1 MESTIAMPRAAEIK
15 VSEMAEHLIGSE
27 ILKIGGEV
35 NEKIRKGEKIYN
47 FTVGDFDS
55 TIFPIP
61 AELKAYIIEAYQQDQ
76 TSYPPADGVLA
87 LRQAVSRFLL
97 ATSKLQYSPS
107 DEIII
112 AGGARPIIYSAY
124 RALVDPGDYV
134 IYPVPSWNNN
144 HYIHLTGAVSI
155 EIEASPENNF
165 MPTADDI
172 KPHIDKVTLI
182 SLCSPQNPTGTMFT
196 KQGLQDICNLI
207 LEENYRR
214 GESGRKPVY
223 LLYDQVYCQL
233 TFGNTKHYNP
243 VTLFPEMHN
252 YTVFVDGIS
261 KFLAATGVRV
271 GWSMGHKMVIERMKS
286 IVGHI
291 GAWAPKAEQV
301 AVAKYLDDM
310 PGVTKFLD
318 GFKDNLY
325 KRLEGFYEGFIQL
338 KKEGFKVDAIKPQ
351 GAIYLTVNL
360 KLSGMKGPDGNSLT
374 DSESIMRYILD
385 TANVALVPFYAFGAS
400 EKEPWFRLSVGTSKP
415 NEIPDVINRLR
426 NALQQLHE

>member
-1 MESTIAMPRAAEIK
+1 MAAEIK
-15 VSEMAEHLIGSE
+15 VSKMAEHLIGSE
-27 ILKIGGEV
+27 ILKIAAEV

-55 TIFPIP
+55 NIFPLP
-61 AELKAYIIEAYQQDQ
+61 VELKAYIIEAYQNNQ
-76 TSYPPADGVLA
+76 TNYPPSDGVLA
-87 LRQAVSRFLL
+87 LRQAVSKYLL
-97 ATSKLQYSPS
+97 ATSGLQYSAA

-134 IYPVPSWNNN
+134 LYPLPSWNNN
-144 HYIHLTGAVSI
+144 HYVHQVGAKAI
-155 EIEASPENNF
+155 EVEAKPENNF
-165 MPTADDI
+165 MPTAEDI

-182 SLCSPQNPTGTMFT
+182 SLCSPQNPTGTAFT
-196 KQGLQDICNLI
+196 KEGLQAICQLI

-243 VTLFPEMHN
+243 VTLFPEMRD

-271 GWSMGHKMVIERMKS
+271 GWSMGNKKVIERMKS
-286 IVGHI
+286 IIGHV

-301 AVAKYLDDM
+301 AAAKYLDNI
-310 PGVTKFLD
+310 PNVTNFLD
-318 GFKDNLY
+318 TFKGQLY
-325 KRLEGFYEGFIQL
+325 QRLEAFYAGFETL
-338 KKEGFKVDAIKPQ
+338 KKEGFNVNAIKPQ
-351 GAIYLTVNL
+351 GAIYLTVSLN
-360 KLSGMKGPDGNSLT
+360 LSGMKTPNGSTLT
-374 DSESIMRYILD
+374 DGESIMRYVLD
-385 TANVALVPFYAFGAS
+385 AAGVALVPFYAFGTS
-400 EKEPWFRLSVGTSKP
+400 GNSPWFRLSVGTSQVKD
-415 NEIPDVINRLR
+415 IPDVINRLR
-426 NALQQLHE
+426 NALQQLK

>member
-1 MESTIAMPRAAEIK
+1 MESTLIKPKAAEIK

-27 ILKIGGEV
+27 ILKIAAEV

-55 TIFPIP
+55 NIFPIP
-61 AELKAYIIEAYQQDQ
+61 NELKAYIVEAYKDNQ
-76 TSYPPADGVLA
+76 TNYPPSDGVMV
-87 LRQAVSRFLL
+87 LRQAVSNYLS
-97 ATSKLQYSPS
+97 ASPGLQYSPA

-134 IYPVPSWNNN
+134 LYPVPSWNNN
-144 HYIHLTGAVSI
+144 HYVHQVGAKAI
-155 EIEASPENNF
+155 EVDATPENNF

-172 KPHIDKVTLI
+172 KPHIGKVTLI
-182 SLCSPQNPTGTMFT
+182 SLCSPQNPTGTVFT
-196 KQGLQDICNLI
+196 KEGLHDICNLI

-214 GESGRKPVY
+214 GESGAKPVY

-233 TFGNTKHYNP
+233 TFAGIKHYNP
-243 VTLFPEMHN
+243 VGLLPEMRD

-271 GWSMGHKMVIERMKS
+271 GWSMGHKKVIERMKS
-286 IVGHI
+286 IIGHV

-301 AVAKYLDDM
+301 AVAKYLDQ
-310 PGVTKFLD
+310 PILVTNFLD
-318 GFKDNLY
+318 GFKKSIY
-325 KRLEGFYEGFIQL
+325 QRLEGFYAGFIKL
-338 KKEGFKVDAIKPQ
+338 KEEGLKVDAIKPQ

-360 KLSGMKGPDGNSLT
+360 DLSGMTMAKGNKLT
-374 DSESIMRYILD
+374 DSERVMRYLLEE
-385 TANVALVPFYAFGAS
+385 ANVALVPFYAFGAS
-400 EKEPWFRLSVGTSKP
+400 GESPWFRLSVGTSKVE
-415 NEIPDVINRLR
+415 EIPDVINRLR
-426 NALQQLHE
+426 NALQQLKS